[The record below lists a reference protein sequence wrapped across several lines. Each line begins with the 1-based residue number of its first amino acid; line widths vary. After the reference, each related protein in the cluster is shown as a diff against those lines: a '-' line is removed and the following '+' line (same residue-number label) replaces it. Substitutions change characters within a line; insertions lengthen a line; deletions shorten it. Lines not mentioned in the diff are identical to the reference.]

1 MAWVG
6 FVGVLFVLAF
16 ASVGLACGRVCFVA
30 GLNLTGRAFFVE
42 LCGDFVGFG
51 VGLACLS
58 NATKKGR
65 KSRQSSGRG

>member
-1 MAWVG
+1 MCFLCLLLQVWAWLVG
-6 FVGVLFVLAF
+6 GF
-16 ASVGLACGRVCFVA
+16 ALWLGLILRG
-30 GLNLTGRAFFVE
+30 GLFFVE